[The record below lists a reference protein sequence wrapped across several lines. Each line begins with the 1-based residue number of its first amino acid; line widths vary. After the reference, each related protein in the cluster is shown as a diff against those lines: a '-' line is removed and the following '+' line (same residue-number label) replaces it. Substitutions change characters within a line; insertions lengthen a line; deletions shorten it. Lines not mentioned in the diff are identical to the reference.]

1 MDRGVARLL
10 RDPGVPVRACV
21 RMQDHRAQQLRQL
34 GAEVV
39 AEDLRDIA
47 DVESWGEA
55 ARQTT
60 ERPSG

>member
-1 MDRGVARLL
+1 
-10 RDPGVPVRACV
+10 
-21 RMQDHRAQQLRQL
+21 MQDHRAQQLRQL